1 MQKLLLELKVI
12 NDLLKMNNYFQRQS
26 QGGWRWVD
34 APVISSTSS
43 PQMLVNECERKET
56 SLSCAG
62 YDHNNCTNRTDRHLA
77 WALLR
82 IMRGVDVL
90 AGEMNTTLS

>member
-26 QGGWRWVD
+26 QRDWRWVD

-43 PQMLVNECERKET
+43 PLLVNKCERKET
-56 SLSCAG
+56 SLVQV
-62 YDHNNCTNRTDRHLA
+62 TIITTVQTDRRLA

-90 AGEMNTTLS
+90 AGEMDNIELRL